1 MMQNF
6 KFLIVPVIVMSIIV
20 LLSNILVQFLLGN
33 WLTWGALTY
42 PLAFLVTDITNR
54 LYGLSAAR
62 KVVLFGFLI
71 GIACSL
77 VGTQLQGEFGPLVTF
92 RIALGSAT
100 AFILSHF
107 LDISIFD
114 YLRKE
119 KWWKAPLISSIV
131 GSFLDT
137 LIFFFVAFS
146 SIFIFLEPSNDV
158 SWASEQ
164 IPLLGIFLTSPFWV
178 SLAVA
183 DFLVKL
189 SIIIISLIPFRYLI
203 IYLKSEQIT

>member
-1 MMQNF
+1 MQNF
-6 KFLIVPVIVMSIIV
+6 KVLIVPIMVMSIIV

-54 LYGLSAAR
+54 FYGLSAAR
-62 KVVLFGFLI
+62 KVVFFGFLI

-114 YLRKE
+114 YLRTE

-137 LIFFFVAFS
+137 LIFFSVAFS

-203 IYLKSEQIT
+203 IYVKSNQSI

>member
-1 MMQNF
+1 MQNF
-6 KFLIVPVIVMSIIV
+6 KVLIVPIIVMSIIV

-54 LYGLSAAR
+54 FYGLSAAR
-62 KVVLFGFLI
+62 KVVFFGFLI

-114 YLRKE
+114 YLRTE

-137 LIFFFVAFS
+137 LIFFIVAFS

-189 SIIIISLIPFRYLI
+189 SIIMISLIPFRYLI
-203 IYLKSEQIT
+203 IYVKSNQST

>member
-1 MMQNF
+1 MQNF
-6 KFLIVPVIVMSIIV
+6 KVLIVPIIVMSIIV

-54 LYGLSAAR
+54 FYGLSAAR
-62 KVVLFGFLI
+62 KVVFFGFLI

-114 YLRKE
+114 YLRTE

-137 LIFFFVAFS
+137 LIFFSVAFS

-189 SIIIISLIPFRYLI
+189 SIIMISLIPFRYLI
-203 IYLKSEQIT
+203 IYVKSNQST

>member
-1 MMQNF
+1 MQNF
-6 KFLIVPVIVMSIIV
+6 KVLIVPIMVMSIIV

-54 LYGLSAAR
+54 FYGLSAAR
-62 KVVLFGFLI
+62 KVVFFGFLI

-114 YLRKE
+114 YLRTE

-137 LIFFFVAFS
+137 LIFFSVAFS

-189 SIIIISLIPFRYLI
+189 SIIMISLIPFRYLI
-203 IYLKSEQIT
+203 IYVKSNQST

>member
-1 MMQNF
+1 MQNF
-6 KFLIVPVIVMSIIV
+6 KVLIVPIIVMSIIV

-54 LYGLSAAR
+54 FYGLSAAR
-62 KVVLFGFLI
+62 KVVFFGFLI

-114 YLRKE
+114 YLRTE

-131 GSFLDT
+131 GSLLDT
-137 LIFFFVAFS
+137 LIFFSIAFS

-189 SIIIISLIPFRYLI
+189 SIIMISLIPFRYFI
-203 IYLKSEQIT
+203 IYVKSNQST

>member
-1 MMQNF
+1 MQNF
-6 KFLIVPVIVMSIIV
+6 KVLIVPIIVMSIIV

-54 LYGLSAAR
+54 FYGLSAAR
-62 KVVLFGFLI
+62 KVVFFGFLI

-137 LIFFFVAFS
+137 LIFFLVAFS

-189 SIIIISLIPFRYLI
+189 SIIMISLIPFRYLI
-203 IYLKSEQIT
+203 IYVKSNQST

>member
-1 MMQNF
+1 MQNF
-6 KFLIVPVIVMSIIV
+6 KVLIVPIIVMSIIV

-54 LYGLSAAR
+54 FYGLSAAR
-62 KVVLFGFLI
+62 KVVFFGFLI

-114 YLRKE
+114 YLRTE

-137 LIFFFVAFS
+137 LIFFSVAFS

-158 SWASEQ
+158 SWASEK

-189 SIIIISLIPFRYLI
+189 SIIMISLIPFRYLI
-203 IYLKSEQIT
+203 IYVKSNQST